1 MTVTAA
7 GIVLGFLLSTA
18 YGAGFHFLVGGPPRK
33 ILVYL
38 VASWAGFASGHFVGD
53 LMGIELFKLGAVHLF
68 TASLGSWIALM
79 ISWFL
84 TKPRT

>member
-38 VASWAGFASGHFVGD
+38 VASWAGFTIGHFVGD
-53 LMGIELFKLGAVHLF
+53 LMGIDLFKLGAVHLL

-84 TKPRT
+84 SKPQT